1 MQLGIWRLFRLL
13 HYGAMLPWWRMPERE
28 GHDPRSQF
36 VNSFQYSY
44 DTDTFVDTPTAT
56 KPATATTAAARVSD
70 ASFVKLPM
78 PTTMSPQ
85 PTTASALTT
94 GTTGATLPTAYVTI
108 DRVPSA
114 TSSHTPGAIPN
125 SLPVVAIVGIAVGG
139 VILIGLAVL
148 LLICRRRRKQK
159 NIYQAPIYVSPFNTS
174 SDMSQKGDG
183 AYKANL
189 WGPSFDTQ
197 DLRKRDSGTHSVVA
211 TGLSGRLVELP
222 GESGTG
228 TH

>member
-1 MQLGIWRLFRLL
+1 MQLGFWWLFRLL
-13 HYGAMLPWWRMPERE
+13 HDGSMLPWWWVPKGE
-28 GHDPRSQF
+28 GHDSKSQY
-36 VNSFQYSY
+36 VNRFKYNY
-44 DTDTFVDTPTAT
+44 DTDIFTDTRTAT
-56 KPATATTAAARVSD
+56 KPSTAMTSPSRVSE

-78 PTTMSPQ
+78 PTTVSPQ
-85 PTTASALTT
+85 PTTTSALRT
-94 GTTGATLPTAYVTI
+94 GTAGATLPTAYVTL

-114 TSSHTPGAIPN
+114 TSSHTPDSTPN

-139 VILIGLAVL
+139 AVLVGLAVL
-148 LLICRRRRKQK
+148 LLICRRHRKQK

-183 AYKANL
+183 IYKANL
-189 WGPSFDTQ
+189 WGPSFNTH
-197 DLRKRDSGTHSVVA
+197 DLKKQDSGTHGGA
-211 TGLSGRLVELP
+211 TASSPRLVELP